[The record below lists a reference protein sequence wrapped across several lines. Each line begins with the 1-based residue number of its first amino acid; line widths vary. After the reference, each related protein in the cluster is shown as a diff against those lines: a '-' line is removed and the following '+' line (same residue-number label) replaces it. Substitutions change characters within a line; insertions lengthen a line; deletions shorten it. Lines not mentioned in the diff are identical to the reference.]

1 MSSPQKLNNVVL
13 IVDDE
18 PEVLR
23 FAGVA
28 LAKAGFGVQ
37 VAQDGEEGL
46 ECFHKHHHELC
57 LVITDIVMPKM
68 NGLDLAH
75 AIVAT
80 DHDIPILLVS
90 GYSNLPLEEQGR
102 KEFPFLR
109 KPFLAEHLLRAVR
122 PVIREN
128 PNDPLPRRLHKDAN

>member
-1 MSSPQKLNNVVL
+1 MSSPQKPNYVVL

-23 FAGVA
+23 FTGVA

-37 VAQDGEEGL
+37 VAKDGEEGL
-46 ECFHKHHHELC
+46 ECFHKRHHELC

-75 AIVAT
+75 AILT
-80 DHDIPILLVS
+80 IDQDIPILLVS
-90 GYSNLPLEEQGR
+90 GYSNLPLEEHLPKSR
-102 KEFPFLR
+102 KR
-109 KPFLAEHLLRAVR
+109 H
-122 PVIREN
+122 
-128 PNDPLPRRLHKDAN
+128 PRH